1 MAVTNIT
8 NQLPEL
14 FLNDLME
21 RLGETAWNELEKY
34 HKSLGITSTQFD
46 EIAQTELF
54 LDAWTDQIEA
64 YIKDKGISL

>member
-1 MAVTNIT
+1 
-8 NQLPEL
+8 
-14 FLNDLME
+14 ME

-34 HKSLGITSTQFD
+34 YKSLGVTSTQFD

-64 YIKDKGISL
+64 YIKDKGIDL